1 MHRAWRT
8 ALAEWTAKRGQVA
21 SLIGR
26 AMVVGGACERVEG
39 ACSGA
44 DGEAVGIVA
53 RAAGLF
59 ENPKKICLCSG
70 KSIWEEDVVA

>member
-1 MHRAWRT
+1 
-8 ALAEWTAKRGQVA
+8 
-21 SLIGR
+21 
-26 AMVVGGACERVEG
+26 MVVGGACERVEG